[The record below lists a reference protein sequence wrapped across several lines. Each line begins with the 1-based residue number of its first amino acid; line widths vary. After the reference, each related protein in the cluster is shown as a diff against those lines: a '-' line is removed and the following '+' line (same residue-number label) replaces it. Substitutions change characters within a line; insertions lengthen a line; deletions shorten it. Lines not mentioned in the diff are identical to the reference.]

1 MADPSKRLPDWLD
14 PLGISGS
21 ILDPFAL
28 FADAA
33 RMVVPPG
40 ESISWMMTM
49 AARRLVGRRFR
60 THGDPMITATVAGVH
75 EVVPA
80 MTMSMPGVRRPI
92 AVWDRV
98 GVSLKSVG
106 VDGKPVSS
114 VDIVAEGVGVA
125 DVAAQSVLVA
135 DVHLTVRLTE
145 DDLRAWLSDGALDA
159 EVDMHTGL
167 ATARPWRRAG
177 WIRVVA
183 RPEVGAANVSVRLT
197 HLEIGRVRIPLP
209 RWVPR
214 VKGPESP
221 DVGGVLDIKG
231 VDFSDGQH
239 AEVTLTGRDI
249 ELAVDIPRLVAD
261 VGLEGPR
268 TVTRILTL

>member
-21 ILDPFAL
+21 MLDPFAL

-40 ESISWMMTM
+40 ESISWMMTI
-49 AARRLVGRRFR
+49 AARRLVGRKFR
-60 THGDPMITATVAGVH
+60 THGDPVVTATVAKVH

-80 MTMSMPGVRRPI
+80 MTISVPGVKRPI

-98 GVSLKSVG
+98 GVALKSVG
-106 VDGKPVSS
+106 VDGKPVSG
-114 VDIVAEGVGVA
+114 VDIVAEGVSVA
-125 DVAAQSVLVA
+125 DVAAQSILISGVRVT
-135 DVHLTVRLTE
+135 VELTA
-145 DDLRAWLSDGALDA
+145 DDLRAWLSDGGIDA
-159 EVDMHTGL
+159 EVDMRTGL
-167 ATARPWRRAG
+167 TAVRPWRRAG

-183 RPEVGAANVSVRLT
+183 RPEVDRATVSARLT
-197 HLEIGRVRIPLP
+197 HLGIGRVRIPLP

-214 VKGPESP
+214 VGGAESP
-221 DVGGVLDIKG
+221 DVGGELDLERI
-231 VDFSDGQH
+231 DFPDGEH

-249 ELAVDIPRLVAD
+249 ELDIDIPRVVAD

-268 TVTRILTL
+268 TVTRILML